1 VDVHPNK
8 TPFFKSAKNPLPL
21 LLLALPGMAYLII
34 NNYIPML
41 GIIIAFKKIDVGKGI
56 LASPWIGLSNFKFLF
71 ATPDAWIMTRNT
83 LLYNLAFIVI
93 GTVFAI
99 GLAILM
105 NEITGFFYAKYF
117 QGMYLLPNLISMVV
131 VSYLVFAFL
140 NADTGLFPK
149 SIFPALNIQDINF
162 YTSAGYWPFILLVVF
177 LWKNTG
183 YGSIIYLASI
193 AGIDKTIYEAAKIDG
208 AGKWD
213 QIRFITIPLLKPTII
228 ILFLF
233 SVGRMMYSDFGLF
246 YQVTLNSGALYSTTQ
261 TIDTYVFRGLM
272 QLGNI
277 GMSSAAGVY
286 QSVIGFILVL
296 GANFLVKKINP
307 ENALF

>member
-1 VDVHPNK
+1 MRSK
-8 TPFFKSAKNPLPL
+8 TPFLVTFKKNIPL
-21 LLLALPGMAYLII
+21 LLLTLPGITYLII

-41 GIIIAFKKIDVGKGI
+41 GIIIAFKKINVSKGI
-56 LASPWIGLSNFKFLF
+56 LASPWVGLSNFKFLF
-71 ATPDAWIMTRNT
+71 STPDAWLMTRNT

-99 GLAILM
+99 GLAIMM
-105 NEITGFFYAKYF
+105 NEIVGYFYAKYF
-117 QGMYLLPNLISMVV
+117 QGMFLLPNLISMVV

-149 SIFPALNIQDINF
+149 TIFPTLGMKEINF
-162 YTSAGYWPFILLVVF
+162 YTSAGYWPAILLIVF

-183 YGSIIYLASI
+183 YASIIYLASI
-193 AGIDKTIYEAAKIDG
+193 AGIDKTLYEVARIDG
-208 AGKWD
+208 ASKWD
-213 QIRFITIPLLKPTII
+213 QIRYITLPLLKPTII

-233 SVGRMMYSDFGLF
+233 SVGRMMYTDFGLF
-246 YQVTLNSGALYSTTQ
+246 YQVTMNSGALYSTTQ

-277 GMSSAAGVY
+277 GMASAAGVY
-286 QSVIGFILVL
+286 QSLIGFILVL
-296 GANFLVKKINP
+296 GANLLVRKINP
-307 ENALF
+307 DYALF

>member
-1 VDVHPNK
+1 MQQKHP
-8 TPFFKSAKNPLPL
+8 FLKSMRYTLPL
-21 LLLALPGMAYLII
+21 LFLALPGMAYLII
-34 NNYIPML
+34 NNYIPMF
-41 GIIIAFKKIDVGKGI
+41 GIIIAFKKMDYAKGI
-56 LASPWIGLSNFKFLF
+56 LASKWIGLSNFKFLF
-71 ATPDAWIMTRNT
+71 STPDAWVMTRNT

-93 GTVFAI
+93 GTIFAVA
-99 GLAILM
+99 LAIMM
-105 NEITGFFYAKYF
+105 NEITGYSFAKYF

-140 NADTGLFPK
+140 NADTGLLPR
-149 SIFPALNIQDINF
+149 SIFPALTIQDINF
-162 YTSAGYWPFILLVVF
+162 YTSAGYWPFILLIVF

-183 YGSIIYLASI
+183 YASIIYLASI
-193 AGIDKTIYEAAKIDG
+193 AGIDRTIYEAAKIDG
-208 AGKWD
+208 AGKWG
-213 QIRFITIPLLKPTII
+213 QIRYVTLPLLKPTII

-233 SVGRMMYSDFGLF
+233 SIGRMMYSDFGLF

-277 GMSSAAGVY
+277 GMASAAGVY

-296 GANFLVKKINP
+296 GANFLVRKINP

>member
-1 VDVHPNK
+1 MNPK
-8 TPFFKSAKNPLPL
+8 RSFWESFKYSLPL
-21 LLLALPGMAYLII
+21 LLLTLPGMAYLII
-34 NNYIPML
+34 NNYIPMA
-41 GIIIAFKKIDVGKGI
+41 GIIIAFKKLDYAKGI
-56 LASPWIGLSNFKFLF
+56 LASKWIGLSNFKFLF
-71 ATPDAWIMTRNT
+71 STPDAWLMTRNT
-83 LLYNLAFIVI
+83 LLYNLVFIII
-93 GTVFAI
+93 GTLFAI

-105 NEITGFFYAKYF
+105 NEITGYYFAKYF

-140 NADTGLFPK
+140 NADTGLLPK
-149 SIFPALNIQDINF
+149 SVFPALKMQDINF
-162 YTSAGYWPFILLVVF
+162 YTSPGYWPFILLIVF

-183 YGSIIYLASI
+183 YASIIYLSSI
-193 AGIDKTIYEAAKIDG
+193 AGIDRTIYEAAKIDG

-213 QIRFITIPLLKPTII
+213 QIRYITLPLLKPTII

-233 SVGRMMYSDFGLF
+233 SIGRMMYSDFGLF
-246 YQVTLNSGALYSTTQ
+246 YQVTMNSGALYSTTQ

-277 GMSSAAGVY
+277 SMASAAGVY
-286 QSVIGFILVL
+286 QSVVGFILVL

>member
-1 VDVHPNK
+1 MHPK
-8 TPFFKSAKNPLPL
+8 RSYAKSTKASLPL
-21 LLLALPGMAYLII
+21 LLLALPGLAYLII
-34 NNYIPML
+34 NNYIPMA
-41 GIIIAFKKIDVGKGI
+41 GIIIAFKKMDYAKGI
-56 LASPWIGLSNFKFLF
+56 LASKWIGLANFKFLF

-83 LLYNLAFIVI
+83 LLYNAVFIII
-93 GTVFAI
+93 GTACALA
-99 GLAILM
+99 LAIM
-105 NEITGFFYAKYF
+105 MHEITSFFYAKYL

-140 NADTGLFPK
+140 NADTGLLPK
-149 SIFPALNIQDINF
+149 SVFPSLNIQEINF
-162 YTSAGYWPFILLVVF
+162 YTSASYWPFILLIVF

-183 YGSIIYLASI
+183 YASIIYLSSI
-193 AGIDKTIYEAAKIDG
+193 AGIDRTIYEAAKIDG

-213 QIRFITIPLLKPTII
+213 QIRYITLPLLRPTII

-246 YQVTLNSGALYSTTQ
+246 YQVTMNSGALYPTTQ

-277 GMSSAAGVY
+277 GMASAAGVY
-286 QSVIGFILVL
+286 QSVFGFILVL

>member
-1 VDVHPNK
+1 MV
-8 TPFFKSAKNPLPL
+8 
-21 LLLALPGMAYLII
+21 YLII
-34 NNYIPML
+34 NNYIPMF
-41 GIIIAFKKIDVGKGI
+41 GVIIAFKKMDYAKGI
-56 LASPWIGLSNFKFLF
+56 FASKWIGLSNFQFLF
-71 ATPDAWIMTRNT
+71 STPDAWIMTRNT
-83 LLYNLAFIVI
+83 LLYNLAFIVV
-93 GTVFAI
+93 GTAVAI

-105 NEITGFFYAKYF
+105 NEITGFFFAKYL
-117 QGMYLLPNLISMVV
+117 QGMFLLPNLISMVV

-140 NADTGLFPK
+140 NADTGMLPK
-149 SIFPALNIQDINF
+149 SVFPALKVQDINF
-162 YTSAGYWPFILLVVF
+162 YTSAGYWPFILLLVF

-183 YGSIIYLASI
+183 YASIIYLASI
-193 AGIDKTIYEAAKIDG
+193 AGIDKAIFEAAKIDG
-208 AGKWD
+208 AGKWN

-277 GMSSAAGVY
+277 GMASAAGVY
-286 QSVIGFILVL
+286 QSIIGFILVL
-296 GANFLVKKINP
+296 GANYVVKKINP

>member
-1 VDVHPNK
+1 MRPK
-8 TPFFKSAKNPLPL
+8 RPFSKSIQYSLPL
-21 LLLALPGMAYLII
+21 LLLALPGMVYLII
-34 NNYIPML
+34 NNYLPML
-41 GIIIAFKKIDVGKGI
+41 GIIIAFKKMDYAKGI
-56 LASPWIGLSNFKFLF
+56 LASKWIGLSNFKFLF
-71 ATPDAWIMTRNT
+71 STPDAWVMTRNT

-93 GTVFAI
+93 GTTFAI
-99 GLAILM
+99 GLAIM
-105 NEITGFFYAKYF
+105 MYEITSSFIAKYF

-140 NADTGLFPK
+140 NADTGMFPK
-149 SIFPALNIQDINF
+149 SVLPALKIQDVNF
-162 YTSAGYWPFILLVVF
+162 YTSAGYWPYILLVVF

-183 YGSIIYLASI
+183 YASIIYLASI
-193 AGIDKTIYEAAKIDG
+193 AGIDNSIYEAAKIDG

-213 QIRFITIPLLKPTII
+213 QIRYITLPLLKPTII

-233 SVGRMMYSDFGLF
+233 SIGRMMYSDFGLF
-246 YQVTLNSGALYSTTQ
+246 YQVTMNSGALYSTTQ
-261 TIDTYVFRGLM
+261 TIDTYVYRGLM

-277 GMSSAAGVY
+277 GMASAAGVY
-286 QSVIGFILVL
+286 QSVVGFILVL

>member
-1 VDVHPNK
+1 M
-8 TPFFKSAKNPLPL
+8 NPKRSFLQSVKRSLSL

-41 GIIIAFKKIDVGKGI
+41 GIIIAFKKLDYAKGI
-56 LASPWIGLSNFKFLF
+56 LASKWIGLSNFKFLF
-71 ATPDAWIMTRNT
+71 STPDAWVMTRNT

-93 GTVFAI
+93 GTAFAI
-99 GLAILM
+99 GLAIMM
-105 NEITGFFYAKYF
+105 NEITGYFIAKYF
-117 QGMYLLPNLISMVV
+117 QGIYLLPNLISMVV

-140 NADTGLFPK
+140 NADTGLLPK
-149 SIFPALNIQDINF
+149 SVFPSLKMQDINF
-162 YTSAGYWPFILLVVF
+162 YTSPGYWPLILLIVF

-183 YGSIIYLASI
+183 YTSIIYLSSI
-193 AGIDKTIYEAAKIDG
+193 AGIDRTIYEAAKIDG
-208 AGKWD
+208 AGKRD
-213 QIRFITIPLLKPTII
+213 QIRYITLPLLKPTII

-233 SVGRMMYSDFGLF
+233 SIGRMMYSDFGLF
-246 YQVTLNSGALYSTTQ
+246 YQVTMNSGALYSTTQ

-277 GMSSAAGVY
+277 SMASAAGVY

-296 GANFLVKKINP
+296 GTNFLVKKINP

>member
-1 VDVHPNK
+1 MHPK
-8 TPFFKSAKNPLPL
+8 RSFARSTKASLPL

-34 NNYIPML
+34 NNYIPMA
-41 GIIIAFKKIDVGKGI
+41 GIIIAFKKMDYAKGI
-56 LASPWIGLSNFKFLF
+56 LASNWIGLSNFKFLF

-83 LLYNLAFIVI
+83 LLYNAAFIII
-93 GTVFAI
+93 GTACSLA
-99 GLAILM
+99 LAILM
-105 NEITGFFYAKYF
+105 NEITSFFYARYL

-140 NADTGLFPK
+140 NADTGLLPK
-149 SIFPALNIQDINF
+149 SVFPALNIQEINF
-162 YTSAGYWPFILLVVF
+162 YTSAGYWPSILLIVF

-183 YGSIIYLASI
+183 YASIIYLSSI
-193 AGIDKTIYEAAKIDG
+193 AGIDRTIYEAAKIDG

-213 QIRFITIPLLKPTII
+213 QIRYITLPLLRPTII

-246 YQVTLNSGALYSTTQ
+246 YQVTMNSGALYPTTQ

-277 GMSSAAGVY
+277 GMASAAGVY
-286 QSVIGFILVL
+286 QSVFGFILVL

>member
-213 QIRFITIPLLKPTII
+213 QI
-228 ILFLF
+228 
-233 SVGRMMYSDFGLF
+233 S
-246 YQVTLNSGALYSTTQ
+246 ALYSTTQ